1 VCQICVSGLSLGLG
15 LGMCL
20 NKGLVQR
27 MRILRLDLGDH
38 LTWEGGCRL
47 TTRTIVYGAVLIYI
61 GGRIPTLLL
70 LLLLLLLLWLSV
82 GMLMLVL
89 RMRVLCNRSVRL
101 LLSVMRIVLRR
112 LREIIDR
119 DVRKEVTA
127 ASSNFCHIGMMY
139 CFL

>member
-1 VCQICVSGLSLGLG
+1 
-15 LGMCL
+15 MCL

-47 TTRTIVYGAVLIYI
+47 TTRTIVYGAVLIHI
-61 GGRIPTLLL
+61 GGRIPT
-70 LLLLLLLLWLSV
+70 LLLLLWLSV
-82 GMLMLVL
+82 GMLMRVL